1 MNLSTESIKKIEQSL
16 GLEFKDKNILE
27 QALTHRSYLNE
38 ARTPGRTGKSLQSNE
53 RMEFLG
59 DSILSFWVSA
69 NIFTK
74 FPGFPE
80 GKLTFIRTYL
90 VKTETLTSLS
100 RKLSLG
106 DFMLMSKGE
115 ETGAGRTNPA
125 LLANCFEAVLG
136 AIFID
141 QGIEVA
147 SKFLAGQFDPLIEK
161 ITDIEAFRDSKSLL
175 QEQIQ
180 AKGYSSPVYREIS
193 AFGPDHQKSFTMGV
207 YVNDKLLA
215 EGTSHSK
222 QEAEELAAQRALNE
236 HLLENLPKIK

>member
-1 MNLSTESIKKIEQSL
+1 MNLSTESIKKLEESLGIEFEDKNLLEQS
-16 GLEFKDKNILE
+16 
-27 QALTHRSYLNE
+27 LTHRSYLNE
-38 ARTPGRTGKSLQSNE
+38 ARTKSLQSNE
-53 RMEFLG
+53 RLEFLG
-59 DSILSFWVSA
+59 DSILSFWVSSK
-69 NIFTK
+69 IFKK
-74 FPGFPE
+74 FVDFPE

-90 VKTETLTSLS
+90 VKTETLTGLA

-115 ETGAGRTNPA
+115 ESGGGRANPA

-147 SKFLAGQFDPLIEK
+147 SKFLAQEFDPLIEK
-161 ITDIEAFRDSKSLL
+161 ITDIDAFRDSKSLL

-180 AKGYSSPVYREIS
+180 SKGYSSPIYREIS

-207 YVNDKLLA
+207 YINDKLLA

-222 QEAEELAAQRALNE
+222 QEAEETAAQKALSEN
-236 HLLENLPKIK
+236 LLENLPKIK

>member
-1 MNLSTESIKKIEQSL
+1 MNLSTENIKKIEKTL
-16 GLEFKDKNILE
+16 GLEFKDKNLLE
-27 QALTHRSYLNE
+27 QSLTHRSYLNE
-38 ARTPGRTGKSLQSNE
+38 ARTKSLQSNE
-53 RMEFLG
+53 RLEFLG

-69 NIFTK
+69 KIFKK
-74 FPGFPE
+74 FLDFPE

-90 VKTETLTSLS
+90 VKTETLTALA

-115 ETGAGRTNPA
+115 ETGAGRANPA

-141 QGIEVA
+141 QGVEVA
-147 SKFLAGQFDPLIEK
+147 SKFLAQQFDNLIDK

-180 AKGYSSPVYREIS
+180 AKGYFSPVYKEIS

-207 YVNDKLLA
+207 YINDKLLA

-222 QEAEELAAQRALNE
+222 QEAEETAAQKALSEN
-236 HLLENLPKIK
+236 LLENLPKIK